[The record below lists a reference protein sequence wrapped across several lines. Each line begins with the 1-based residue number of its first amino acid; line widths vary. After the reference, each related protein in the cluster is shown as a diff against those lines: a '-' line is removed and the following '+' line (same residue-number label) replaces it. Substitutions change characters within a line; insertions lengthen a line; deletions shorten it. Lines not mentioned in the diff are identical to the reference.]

1 MPPQT
6 MAEKILARA
15 AGLPYVEPGDFVEAE
30 VDRVMVNDLTGPL
43 TVEALRKLSRPRVAH
58 PERLIIVLDHQ
69 TPADSVHSAR
79 LHKILREFASE
90 FHVENFY
97 DVGWGVCHQVLPEE
111 GHVAPGMLVVGA
123 DSHTCTYGAFGA
135 FATGVGSTDAA
146 AALALGK
153 LWFKVPESMKIE
165 VKGVPRLPLTGKD
178 VILHIIGKVGED
190 GANYRSV
197 EFTGEAISA
206 LSMDSRMTISNMAV
220 EMGAKAGL
228 MEVDEKTLEFLRQVG
243 VGGAKPVKSDPEAS
257 YVETLEVDVGGLE
270 PQVAAPPSP
279 ANVKPVSELSSVE
292 VDQAFLGSCTN
303 GRLEDLRI
311 AARILKGRK
320 VASRVRFIVIPASR
334 RIYEQALEEG
344 LIQTLVKAGAVVGPP
359 TCGPCLGGHLGVLA
373 EDEVCISTTNR
384 NFTGRMGSP
393 KAEIYLASAATV
405 AASALTGRITDPREV
420 MAE

>member
-228 MEVDEKTLEFLRQVG
+228 MEVDEKTLEFLRRVG
-243 VGGAKPVKSDPEAS
+243 VGGAKPVRSDPEAS

>member
-1 MPPQT
+1 